1 MRRRAALSPPAA
13 RHRAARTRHPPCPAA
28 PAEAKRGRRPSRW
41 LPAGGAQRSAHRPRL
56 RGARPP
62 ARCPP
67 RVPLTSAPLRQA
79 LHAGVPAGRG
89 RWAAP
94 LICNPLRAERR
105 GGGSP
110 HAAPP
115 ALRRPRSPAGVPQPV
130 RRSPAS
136 YTVARG
142 AEPRGRRPAGQGGR
156 GIALLAPAAGR
167 RGTPGRAPR

>member
-1 MRRRAALSPPAA
+1 MA
-13 RHRAARTRHPPCPAA
+13 AA
-28 PAEAKRGRRPSRW
+28 PA
-41 LPAGGAQRSAHRPRL
+41 GGFPRAERSAAL
-56 RGARPP
+56 TGRGCEVRARPLA
-62 ARCPP
+62 ARRPP